1 MPVTDVTIK
10 RFARQDHGSRT
21 QAAGAKVV
29 GPSLKATIPVG
40 VGPLSAVTFAVNVI
54 ALPAVDTL
62 SLEVAPTSSE
72 THDDLLT
79 LIPSDGGVH
88 HTLADR
94 LYTLDKTTR
103 SNLDKLVGRDV
114 LLSAHMFV
122 HCECLRYQ
130 DFLAPALATYIV

>member
-1 MPVTDVTIK
+1 MNVD
-10 RFARQDHGSRT
+10 RT
-21 QAAGAKVV
+21 A
-29 GPSLKATIPVG
+29 SCRH
-40 VGPLSAVTFAVNVI
+40 LSI
-54 ALPAVDTL
+54 
-62 SLEVAPTSSE
+62 EVAPTSSG